1 MGIVKA
7 FETAFQTFNNYLSN
21 ITRKRNASIVG
32 PSKQITGEYPQ
43 VDFSK
48 LYDYYHHWDQ
58 VKKAIDTMHQKFM
71 GAGIRIEIDDD
82 YLQEF
87 VEKWMEVVN
96 FQKKMSDFFLNVIV
110 TGNGVLELQYTD
122 ENKLGNIE
130 VIPMQT
136 IWRVFR
142 DEFGNEI
149 KIVQNIDGVFK
160 ELDPANYLHWT
171 INNPDRQAFGKSEFF
186 TLASPRTVSAKLDP
200 ITGEAVNDERSLMAL
215 LDAQAELQNAE
226 VEIKKLMAKP
236 RIFASF
242 PAMPQDQLNKLQ
254 KELQDPNTSQ
264 TIWAFDREA
273 KMVEA
278 NVSPQGKY
286 NDYAQNVDDHI
297 DIGTGFASKVIRS
310 PQGFSYSSSQ
320 TPFDVMDQ
328 RMNDMQSDAREM
340 IRDDILR
347 PLFNSWGFEDFDD
360 YDITISFMPS
370 VRRLA
375 MEDIRNLPL
384 DAVSPEEKR
393 ELLKNLH
400 IPLNDDLWEEFNAKQ
415 QATGSLTGIQD
426 SGQGQGQKVPLTSP
440 KSAISPIAGNPR
452 TQSDGSTNLD
462 KPEQADAPTPSRT
475 DDRPVPTIKKKTESF
490 DNHILSNPK
499 EFEAYIKKTI
509 SESIK
514 KSMEDISTPRNN
526 SSWRG
531 DEKPKPDQ
539 EKKKYELSPKINTS
553 DLYVSGGLNDEDG
566 KPSLTDPT
574 IEQHL
579 KDQLGN
585 PDSIIPK
592 EEKEK
597 KGIDGKTI
605 AYRGKNAPN
614 PNDNYD
620 ITGPIDP
627 KREKTAPANPVGQV
641 PQSMIKRIEKE
652 ILDGDPEKI
661 DKLRS
666 LLETDV
672 GEEEERR

>member
-87 VEKWMEVVN
+87 VEKWMEVTN
-96 FQKKMSDFFLNVIV
+96 FQKKLSDFFLNVVV
-110 TGNGVLELQYTD
+110 TGNGVMELQYTD
-122 ENKLGNIE
+122 DGKLGNLE

-160 ELDPANYLHWT
+160 ELDPTNYVHWT

-200 ITGEAVNDERSLMAL
+200 ITGEAVNDEKSLMSL

-278 NVSPQGKY
+278 QIAPQGKY

-297 DIGTGFASKVIRS
+297 DIGTGFASKVIKS

-340 IRDDILR
+340 LRDDILR

-400 IPLNDDLWEEFNAKQ
+400 IPLNDELWEEFNMKQ

-426 SGQGQGQKVPLTSP
+426 SGMGQGQKIPLGSP
-440 KSAISPIAGNPR
+440 KSMVSPIAGSPR
-452 TQSDGSTNLD
+452 TQNDGSTNLD
-462 KPEQADAPTPSRT
+462 KPEQADAPTPPRKDSL
-475 DDRPVPTIKKKTESF
+475 PKKTESF
-490 DNHILSNPK
+490 DNHLLSNPK
-499 EFEAYIKKTI
+499 KFEEYLKKTI
-509 SESIK
+509 NDSVKNSLEA
-514 KSMEDISTPRNN
+514 ISTPKQN

-531 DEKPKPDQ
+531 DEKPEADK
-539 EKKKYELSPKINTS
+539 EKERYDLSPKINNS
-553 DLYVSGGLNDEDG
+553 DLYVSGGLNDENG
-566 KPSLTDPT
+566 QPSISDPT

-579 KDQLGN
+579 EDQLGS

-592 EEKEK
+592 EDK
-597 KGIDGKTI
+597 KTI
-605 AYRGKNAPN
+605 AYRGKNAPD

-627 KREKTAPANPVGQV
+627 KRDKTAPANPVGQV
-641 PQSMIKRIEKE
+641 PQSMIDRIEKE

>member
-1 MGIVKA
+1 MGVRKA

-32 PSKQITGEYPQ
+32 PSKQITGEYPA

-58 VKKAIDTMHQKFM
+58 VKKAVDTMHQKFM

-87 VEKWMEVVN
+87 VEKWIEVTN
-96 FQKKMSDFFLNVIV
+96 FQKKMSDFFLNVVV
-110 TGNGVLELQYTD
+110 TGNGIMELQYTD
-122 ENKLGNIE
+122 DGKLGNVE

-160 ELDPANYLHWT
+160 ELDPKNYVHWT

-186 TLASPRTVSAKLDP
+186 TLASPRTVSGKIDP

-278 NVSPQGKY
+278 QVSQQGKY

-297 DIGTGFASKVIRS
+297 DIGTGFASKVIKS
-310 PQGFSYSSSQ
+310 PSGFSYSSSQ

-340 IRDDILR
+340 IRDDLLR

-415 QATGSLTGIQD
+415 QATGSLTGIQ
-426 SGQGQGQKVPLTSP
+426 GQGQGQRVPLGSP
-440 KSAISPIAGNPR
+440 KSAVSPIAGSPR
-452 TQSDGSTNLD
+452 TQSDGTTNLE
-462 KPEQADAPTPSRT
+462 KPNQAPAPTPPRT
-475 DDRPVPTIKKKTESF
+475 DKKSESF

-509 SESIK
+509 SESVK
-514 KSMEDISTPRNN
+514 EAISTPDGKSF

-531 DEKPKPDQ
+531 DEKPDQ
-539 EKKKYELSPKINTS
+539 EKERYELSPKINNS

-566 KPSLTDPT
+566 LPSLTDPS
-574 IEQHL
+574 IDKHL
-579 KDQLGN
+579 QDQLGD

-592 EEKEK
+592 EEKEEK
-597 KGIDGKTI
+597 VIDGKTV
-605 AYRGKNAPN
+605 AYRGKNAPD

-627 KREKTAPANPVGQV
+627 KQEKRAPANPVGQV

-666 LLETDV
+666 LLESDV
-672 GEEEERR
+672 GEKEEERR